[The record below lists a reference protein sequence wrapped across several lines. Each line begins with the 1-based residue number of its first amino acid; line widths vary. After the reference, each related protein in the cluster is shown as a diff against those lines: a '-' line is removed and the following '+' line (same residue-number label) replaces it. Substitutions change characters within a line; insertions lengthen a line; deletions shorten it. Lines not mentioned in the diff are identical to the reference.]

1 MVPECRECFVRW
13 TNLPENNANPLSQF
27 SRFRVLLDAIPQPA
41 ILKDTCG
48 RIALA
53 NEAAARLWRL
63 TPEGL
68 IGLTACD
75 LVDPASACW
84 TEAAATIAMNAS
96 APKLLRRRMKMRGRE
111 QSFMVSVAPIY
122 LTREE
127 RPDGII
133 VVVHPNGN
141 LAASAAGAREDSAT
155 QDFTQRQFAELALIT
170 CHVSDERQQVEK
182 MQNLLDLLCLPD
194 RVAAT
199 GPAPATPQPAGN
211 SLSYLGDERHWWPL
225 KRLMDTL

>member
-1 MVPECRECFVRW
+1 M
-13 TNLPENNANPLSQF
+13 AS
-27 SRFRVLLDAIPQPA
+27 DA
-41 ILKDTCG
+41 G
-48 RIALA
+48 RLV
-53 NEAAARLWRL
+53 
-63 TPEGL
+63 
-68 IGLTACD
+68 GLTAGD

-84 TEAAATIAMNAS
+84 TEAAATIALHSS
-96 APKLLRRRMKMRGRE
+96 APKLLRRRMKLRGRE
-111 QSFMVSVAPIY
+111 QSFLVSVAPIY

-141 LAASAAGAREDSAT
+141 LAASAAKRAKTPDRFYAAAVRGTGADHVRRE
-155 QDFTQRQFAELALIT
+155 R
-170 CHVSDERQQVEK
+170 RQQVEK
-182 MQNLLDLLCLPD
+182 MQHVLDLLCLPD